1 MPTCPPARNAQNRG
15 SYRLVA
21 ATAAAASGAGRVAV
35 TLDWQLRNA
44 ADRIVGRGTARSD
57 GTDTAWEHG
66 KDGLPAALA
75 HDAAPAIARLVA
87 GDAPPPAANV
97 AATLKVAR
105 VSGAPGDGSASLAR
119 AIAAALGRAGV
130 DVASGGGRAR
140 FTLSCQVETAPVP
153 NGQAARRG
161 ALGARRGERRHD
173 RPGRAAEH
181 HSSRHARR
189 RLGRY
194 RLCRRRCR
202 RAGHR
207 PADRTREDRGC
218 RRLKRA
224 AKAVYSP
231 GTVCYSPAAARCP
244 RRRSHENPRVQQQS
258 AAGRGDFGLSRHA
271 AHRCER
277 AALFRHGSFR
287 RGARERA
294 RRGRVRDPVDVLSR
308 RTTI

>member
-1 MPTCPPARNAQNRG
+1 M
-15 SYRLVA
+15 
-21 ATAAAASGAGRVAV
+21 

-153 NGQAARRG
+153 NGQQRVVVRWV
-161 ALGARRGERRHD
+161 L
-173 RPGRAAEH
+173 
-181 HSSRHARR
+181 
-189 RLGRY
+189 
-194 RLCRRRCR
+194 
-202 RAGHR
+202 
-207 PADRTREDRGC
+207 
-218 RRLKRA
+218 
-224 AKAVYSP
+224 
-231 GTVCYSPAAARCP
+231 AAA
-244 RRRSHENPRVQQQS
+244 NGATIGQVAQQNTIPAGTLDGAWGDIAYAVAG
-258 AAGRGDFGLSRHA
+258 AAAPGIAQLI
-271 AHRCER
+271 ER
-277 AALFRHGSFR
+277 AKIAAVG
-287 RGARERA
+287 G
-294 RRGRVRDPVDVLSR
+294 
-308 RTTI
+308 